1 LALIFWVRL
10 AVWGL
15 VTVTV
20 KDGLADGG
28 ALPLSSAAQAAQ
40 QTLPN
45 QQTIQTD
52 FFMIDSQTQDGCEF
66 IGVLEV
72 C

>member
-1 LALIFWVRL
+1 
-10 AVWGL
+10 
-15 VTVTV
+15 VTV

-66 IGVLEV
+66 IGVQEV